1 MKLQNKTLLT
11 HVARFCY
18 IFGASCLIVSLTLS
32 FFQSPGA
39 AAPVAG
45 KGNCDTGW
53 VEKDEQAPFEYNG
66 GEIITSVYVKSGENC
81 FLLTVNNPSDGCY
94 QATGLGSSTVS
105 VTRIG
110 TPGPTCQEISHV
122 EYYAGQVDPTPT
134 PTNTPP
140 PIPPTPT
147 PTVTPTH
154 TPLPPTPTPTDT
166 TTPIPPTP
174 TPTVTPTNTL
184 IPSTPTPTDTT
195 TPIPPTPTPTVT
207 PTTTPLPPTPTPTPT
222 ATDAAATITPT
233 DPPPTNTP
241 TQPESISSPTPV
253 PTLAQPTSPASTPEL
268 VLIPETGVDLSFS
281 DSNFVNDSWMVLLLG
296 LGFFGIGLIFHGA
309 SKMRTPDELQK

>member
-134 PTNTPP
+134 PTNTP
-140 PIPPTPT
+140 
-147 PTVTPTH
+147 
-154 TPLPPTPTPTDT
+154 
-166 TTPIPPTP
+166 TPIPPTP
-174 TPTVTPTNTL
+174 TPTVTPTN
-184 IPSTPTPTDTT
+184 
-195 TPIPPTPTPTVT
+195 
-207 PTTTPLPPTPTPTPT
+207 TPLPPTPTPTPT